1 MTTIRR
7 FAPATEAGAHGG
19 VCAMCDCQAV
29 SWQRTGLCAGWLVRA
44 AYACAEHAPVLLE
57 ALRGMTIAEVAEI
70 TSARTARAARAR
82 AARLRDRAD
91 RYARR
96 SAALVGA
103 SSATHTYAALKC
115 TDAQEAV
122 ALDRL
127 ADLVRV

>member
-19 VCAMCDCQAV
+19 VCAICETEAV
-29 SWQRTGLCAGWLVRA
+29 AWQRTGLCAGGLVRA

-57 ALRGMTIAEVAEI
+57 ALRGMTLAEVAEI
-70 TSARTARAARAR
+70 TSTRTTRAARAR

-103 SSATHTYAALKC
+103 SSATHTAAILQGS
-115 TDAQEAV
+115 DLREAA

-127 ADLVRV
+127 ADLVRA